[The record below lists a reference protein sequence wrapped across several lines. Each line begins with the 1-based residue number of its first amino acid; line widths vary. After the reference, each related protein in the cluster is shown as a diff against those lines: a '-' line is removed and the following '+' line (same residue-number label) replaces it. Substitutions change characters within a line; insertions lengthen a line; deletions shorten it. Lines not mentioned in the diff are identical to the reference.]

1 MTVSLFS
8 GKATN
13 RYFLPLHTLRNT
25 YVGLAAAFR
34 FIFFCLF
41 LLLTLQGYTQTAL
54 IPASDGGFENA
65 TATFTA
71 NNWTV
76 VNDNN
81 NKWYIGTAVKYAGT
95 NGAYIDN
102 YNGSTNKY
110 TTSND
115 NTSHF
120 YRDIVI
126 PSGATNLSLTFMLKG
141 SGEIGYDR
149 LLVYT
154 APTTVTPV
162 AGTPAQW
169 TSTFPGAT
177 LIYTQSAFY
186 TVFTNQLVSLPNS
199 LAGTTVRLIFTW
211 QNDNNTGSNPPAAID
226 NISLTYMPCTSPALT
241 FSTTQSCVGGSTGT
255 ITATGS
261 GGQAPYTYSIDGVTY
276 QPGNSF
282 SGLAAGNYTLYIR
295 SNSGCGTS
303 LPVTVNEYAA
313 SAGDQTLAGT
323 NSWIGHM
330 YDGTNFNTYI
340 GTFTETESFDETFGG
355 NTTCYPVTSSS
366 GSSSIYTETFS
377 ARLRM
382 NSTKNG
388 LYTFSLGSDDGSRLY
403 VDGSLIYNNW
413 NDHAL
418 SSSPSVL
425 MNLSGNSSLVYEYY
439 ENGGANEVVFQNPK
453 LILANNLSTNI
464 SQTICSGGT
473 SSTISGDSFG
483 LLPSGLSNGTYQ
495 WGYSTTPG
503 GTLTTLTG
511 TSATFKPDL
520 TKAPFNTPGTYYV
533 YRSASVTSTNNTGF
547 ASYTATN
554 LSNAATIII
563 GSTPAITA
571 SSTPTCVGAPYGTGT
586 ITIAASGGSIPYT
599 YTLNGGSNQATNTF
613 SALAAGTYTVGV
625 ISNAGCTASGSVT
638 VIPYPNSTDDTTAIG
653 TDSWIG
659 HTYSGMNFQNYK
671 GHFTESETF
680 NEGFG
685 GNLNCFTISSGATT
699 PSIYTEQFSVR
710 FKMKSTKKG
719 LYVVDLGSDDGSRL
733 SVDGTLV
740 YNNWV
745 DQSFSTKPR
754 VLMNL
759 TGSSL
764 LQYDFYEN
772 AVNNQVVF
780 LNLTQVLANNL
791 SANTTQS
798 ICIGSSAAT
807 IAGDTYGML
816 PGGLSLSGTGYQW
829 TYSTTPTGARTN
841 IAGATAATLTPN
853 TAAAPF
859 NVPGTYYVYRN
870 ASVISTNNT
879 GFASY
884 TVTNESNAAT
894 ITVNLLPGTP
904 TISASGSTTFCAGGS
919 VTLTSSAGT
928 GYLWSTGATTQSIN
942 VTTAGNY
949 SVKVTNAGVCQSSS
963 SAATVVTVNSLPATP
978 TITAGGPTT
987 FCAGGNVTLTSSAGT
1002 SYLWSTGATT
1012 ASINVTTTGNYSVKV
1027 TNAGGCQSTA
1037 SAATVVT
1044 VNSLPATPTISAG
1057 GPTTFC
1063 AGGSVT
1069 LTASTGAGY
1078 LWSTGA
1084 TTASI
1089 SPTASGSYSVKV
1101 INASGCQSAS
1111 STATVI
1117 TVTTPPSATI
1127 SYPGSPYCSSSGTAT
1142 ATLSG
1147 TTGGVFTSDAGLIIN
1162 ASTGVVTLSTSTPG
1176 NHTVTYTVASA
1187 GGCAAF
1193 STTTNITITQQPSAS
1208 GFYPAS
1214 PYCSNMGTLVPTG
1227 SQTGLMGTLSSD
1239 AGLSINPS
1247 TGVINVTASTQGLH
1261 TIIYSVPAFGGCNAY
1276 STSADITISTAPNA
1290 TISYGGS
1297 PYCSGAGTAMVT
1309 KGGSGTG
1316 TFSSTVGLII
1326 DATSGVVDLNAST
1339 TGTYTV
1345 TYTVPAG
1352 NGCAAYK
1359 TTTSIVITPK
1369 VQTPS
1374 FALGT
1379 SSVRCQGAGTVTYTA
1394 TAGNSTAIT
1403 YTLDATSLAGGNT
1416 INSSTGAVTYNAA
1429 WNGISTITATA
1440 AGCSPLTAT
1449 HVVTISAIP
1458 SVSAT
1463 SPLVCVGGTGT
1474 ITLNGSGGLAPYT
1487 YSLNGSA
1494 YQSSGVFSNL
1504 SIGAYTVNVKSAAGC
1519 TATTSVAVNTYSNS
1533 TDDQT
1538 TAGNN
1543 SWIGHIYNGKA
1554 FDNYIGYFTETE
1566 QFAEVFGGDATC
1578 FPVSSSSGTSS
1589 VYTEKFSVRFNMN
1602 STKKGLYIVDLGSD
1616 DGSKLTID
1624 GNIVYNNWTDQA
1636 FNTKPRVLINLTGS
1650 SVLNYEY
1657 YENGGANKV
1666 VFQNL
1671 TLVLANTLSTNTTQ
1685 GICAGNSGTAI
1696 SGDSFG
1702 TLPTGLSNA
1711 GYQWTYSLS
1720 AAGARMNING
1730 ATSATLTPDPSVA
1743 PFNNAGTY
1751 YIYRNAIVTSSN
1763 NTGLNPY
1770 TVSNESNAAIITI
1783 TATPNASISYVDAPF
1798 CNSIST
1804 AESVTISGT
1813 TGGQFT
1819 ATGGLTINAATGAI
1833 IPSANAIG
1841 NYTVTYTVPA
1851 TGGCTSFTTTTDVN
1865 IGAPGAW
1872 SGRVNTDWN
1881 NAGNWLC
1888 GQIPSSTTDAIIPKY
1903 VTNFPMVISNTAE
1916 AKDVIVRSGAS
1927 LVITGTIKVAGAISN
1942 SGSIDASAG
1951 TLEMNGSSAQ
1961 TIAGSMFKNKLIK
1974 NLVVSNTSASG
1985 LSVSS
1990 TANDTLKISGS
2001 LSFGAA
2007 TSKLYTGNNI
2017 TLVSNNTGTANVGM
2031 LATGNS
2037 ISGNVTVERF
2047 INTGTATGQHGKSW
2061 QFLATPV
2068 TGLSVKQTWMENGV
2082 TTTNYGTQITG
2093 PGGTAAGFDAY
2104 TATPSMKY
2112 YNSQNDTWTGI
2123 TNTNNPVYGQNGY
2136 MLFVRGDRTVTAY
2149 NQPATAT
2156 VLRTSGTL
2164 LTGTLPS
2171 ISVTPDKLQ
2180 SVGNP
2185 YASVVDFTL
2194 ITKDA
2199 SIDNLFYVWDPYL
2212 SGAYGLGGYQ
2222 TLSAANGWKP
2232 VPGGTVSYPT
2242 GIPCTVIESGQAFF
2256 VHATGSAQMMNA
2268 FSVQG
2273 NALTFTESCKAA
2285 AAKAGNFARV
2295 SGNITNNKAQF
2306 FRVSLFT
2313 GSGPGAVMADGNS
2326 VAFDERYS
2334 NNIDGNDAM
2343 KLLNSGENFGI
2354 KRAGKTLSIE
2364 SRSLPNTTDTIF
2376 YSMSNMAQRTYQ
2388 LRFLPENMQ
2397 SAGIQA
2403 FLLDKFSN
2411 TSTPLSLTDSSFV
2424 NVSITSNA
2432 ASAAADRFKVVFRQM
2447 NALPVTFISIKA
2459 TQKDKAVVVE
2469 WNVENESEM
2478 QQYEVEKSAD
2488 GASFLQV
2495 GTVTPLNKG
2504 AKSYTWTDTK
2514 PFEGNNYYRIKRV
2527 SKDGQISYT
2536 KIIRVVVG
2544 KIVAN
2549 ISVYPNPITDGAIRL
2564 QMSNVPA
2571 GAYAVKLTNSIG
2583 QVIFAGK
2590 ITHSENNSI
2599 ETISVRHLA
2608 KGIYQ
2613 LEVIKPD
2620 GRVQLISVLY

>member
-1 MTVSLFS
+1 MTASIFLS
-8 GKATN
+8 KAAN
-13 RYFLPLHTLRNT
+13 RYFLQLNNLRNT
-25 YVGLAAAFR
+25 CVGLKAAFR

-41 LLLTLQGYTQTAL
+41 LLLNVQGYAQTAL
-54 IPASDGGFENA
+54 ISASDGGFENA
-65 TATFTA
+65 TSTFAA
-71 NNWTV
+71 NGWTV
-76 VNDNN
+76 VNGGGSIWNVGTVAGSQAGTKSAFFGPDNN
-81 NKWYIGTAVKYAGT
+81 TYSGT
-95 NGAYIDN
+95 
-102 YNGSTNKY
+102 GSATVV
-110 TTSND
+110 
-115 NTSHF
+115 HF
-120 YRDIVI
+120 YRDIAV
-126 PSGATNLSLTFMLKG
+126 PAGATGITLSFYLKYPVTDNFSDYFDVYTTTSSYTPIAGIDPYGTAGYTNIYDNTGTQYNSFSVLTF
-141 SGEIGYDR
+141 
-149 LLVYT
+149 
-154 APTTVTPV
+154 A
-162 AGTPAQW
+162 
-169 TSTFPGAT
+169 
-177 LIYTQSAFY
+177 
-186 TVFTNQLVSLPNS
+186 LPNS
-199 LAGTTVRLIFTW
+199 LAGTTVRLVFSFL
-211 QNDNNTGSNPPAAID
+211 NNGKPQRADPALD
-226 NISLTYMPCTSPALT
+226 NISLSYTPCISPTLSYT
-241 FSTTQSCVGGSTGT
+241 STTSCVGGSTGT

-261 GGQAPYTYSIDGVTY
+261 GGQTPYAYSIDGATY
-276 QPGNSF
+276 QSGNLF
-282 SGLAAGNYTLYIR
+282 SGLAAGNYTLYIK
-295 SNSGCGTS
+295 SAGGCGTS

-330 YDGTNFNTYI
+330 YEGTNFNTYT

-355 NTTCYPVTSSS
+355 NTTCFPITSSS

-377 ARLRM
+377 TRLRM

-388 LYTFSLGSDDGSRLY
+388 FYTFSLGSDDGSRLY

-418 SSSPSVL
+418 SSSSGVL

-439 ENGGANEVVFQNPK
+439 ENSGANEVVFQNPK

-495 WGYSTTPG
+495 WSYSTTLG
-503 GTLTTLTG
+503 GALTNLIG

-533 YRSASVTSTNNTGF
+533 YRSASVTSTNNTGLP
-547 ASYTATN
+547 SYTATN
-554 LSNAATIII
+554 LSNASTIII
-563 GSTPAITA
+563 GATPTVTA
-571 SSTPTCVGAPYGTGT
+571 SSSPTCVGAPYGTGT
-586 ITIAASGGSIPYT
+586 ITITGSGGSTPYT
-599 YTLNGGSNQATNTF
+599 YTLNGGSNQPGNTF
-613 SALAAGTYTVGV
+613 SAIAAGTYTVGV
-625 ISNAGCTASGSVT
+625 ITNSGCAASTSVT
-638 VIPYPNSTDDTTAIG
+638 VIPYPNSTDDTTAMGI
-653 TDSWIG
+653 DSWIG
-659 HTYSGMNFQNYK
+659 HTYSGTNFQNYK

-685 GNLNCFTISSGATT
+685 GNLNCFTISSAATT

-710 FKMKSTKKG
+710 FKMKSSRKG

-745 DQSFSTKPR
+745 DQSFSTKVR

-772 AVNNQVVF
+772 AASNQVVF

-791 SANTTQS
+791 SANTTQA
-798 ICIGSSAAT
+798 ICIGSAAAT
-807 IAGDTYGML
+807 ISGDTYAIL
-816 PGGLSLSGTGYQW
+816 PAGISLSGSGYQW
-829 TYSTTPTGARTN
+829 TYSTTATGARTN
-841 IAGATAATLTPN
+841 IAGATGATFTPN
-853 TAAAPF
+853 TSTTPF
-859 NVPGTYYVYRN
+859 NVAGTYYVYRN
-870 ASVISTNNT
+870 ASVTSTNNT

-884 TVTNESNAAT
+884 PVTNESNAAT
-894 ITVNLLPGTP
+894 ITVNLLPATP
-904 TISASGSTTFCAGGS
+904 TISANGSTTFC
-919 VTLTSSAGT
+919 T
-928 GYLWSTGATTQSIN
+928 
-942 VTTAGNY
+942 
-949 SVKVTNAGVCQSSS
+949 
-963 SAATVVTVNSLPATP
+963 
-978 TITAGGPTT
+978 
-987 FCAGGNVTLTSSAGT
+987 GGNVTLTSSAGT
-1002 SYLWSTGATT
+1002 GYFWSTGA
-1012 ASINVTTTGNYSVKV
+1012 N
-1027 TNAGGCQSTA
+1027 
-1037 SAATVVT
+1037 
-1044 VNSLPATPTISAG
+1044 
-1057 GPTTFC
+1057 
-1063 AGGSVT
+1063 
-1069 LTASTGAGY
+1069 
-1078 LWSTGA
+1078 
-1084 TTASI
+1084 TASI

-1101 INASGCQSAS
+1101 TNASGCQSAS

-1142 ATLSG
+1142 PSLSG

-1162 ASTGVVTLSTSTPG
+1162 GSTGTVTLSTSTTG

-1193 STTTNITITQQPSAS
+1193 STTANITITQQPSAS

-1214 PYCSNMGTLVPTG
+1214 PYCSNMGSLIPTG

-1239 AGLSINPS
+1239 AGLSINS
-1247 TGVINVTASTQGLH
+1247 ATGVINVSASTPGLH
-1261 TIIYSVPAFGGCNAY
+1261 TINYSVPAFGGCNAY
-1276 STSADITISTAPNA
+1276 STSADITISTSPNA
-1290 TISYGGS
+1290 TINYGGS
-1297 PYCSGAGTAMVT
+1297 PYCSGAGTATVT
-1309 KGGSGTG
+1309 KTGSGSG
-1316 TFSSTVGLII
+1316 TFSSTAGLII
-1326 DATSGVVDLNAST
+1326 DANSGVVDLNGST

-1345 TYTVPAG
+1345 TYTVAAA
-1352 NGCAAYK
+1352 NGCAVYK
-1359 TTTSIVITPK
+1359 TTASITITPK

-1374 FALGT
+1374 FALGA
-1379 SSVRCQGAGTVTYTA
+1379 SSMRCQGAGTVTYTA
-1394 TAGNSTAIT
+1394 TAGNSTGIS
-1403 YTLDATSLAGGNT
+1403 YTLDATSLTAGNT
-1416 INSSTGAVTYNAA
+1416 INSSTGAVTYNAT

-1440 AGCSPLTAT
+1440 AGCSPLTAS
-1449 HVVTISAIP
+1449 HVVTISATP

-1463 SPLVCVGGTGT
+1463 SPTVCVGGTGT
-1474 ITLNGSGGLAPYT
+1474 ITLTGSGGLAPYT
-1487 YSLNGSA
+1487 YSLNGGT

-1504 SIGAYTVNVKSAAGC
+1504 SLGTYTVSVQSSAGC
-1519 TATTSVAVNTYSNS
+1519 TATTSVVVNTYSNS

-1543 SWIGHIYNGKA
+1543 SWIGHIYNGKS
-1554 FDNYIGYFTETE
+1554 FDNYIGYFTEAE

-1578 FPVSSSSGTSS
+1578 FPVSSSYGTSS
-1589 VYTEKFSVRFNMN
+1589 IYTEKFSVRFNMN
-1602 STKKGLYIVDLGSD
+1602 STKKGLYVVDMGSD

-1624 GNIVYNNWTDQA
+1624 GNVVYNNWTDQA

-1657 YENGGANKV
+1657 YENGGGNKV
-1666 VFQNL
+1666 IFQNL

-1685 GICAGNSGTAI
+1685 GICQGNSGTAI

-1702 TLPTGLSNA
+1702 TLPAGLSNA
-1711 GYQWTYSLS
+1711 GYQWTYNLS
-1720 AAGARMNING
+1720 AGGARTNISG

-1751 YIYRNAIVTSSN
+1751 YIYRNAIVSSSN

-1770 TVSNESNAAIITI
+1770 TVANESNAALITI
-1783 TATPNASISYVDAPF
+1783 TATPNASISYNDAPF

-1804 AESVTISGT
+1804 AESVTVTGT

-1819 ATGGLTINAATGAI
+1819 ATAGLTVDAATGAI
-1833 IPSANAIG
+1833 IPSGNAIG

-1851 TGGCTSFTTTTDVN
+1851 TGGCSSFTTTTDVY

-1872 SGRVNTDWN
+1872 SGHVNTDWN

-1903 VTNFPMVISNTAE
+1903 VTNFPTVISNTAE

-1927 LVITGTIKVAGAISN
+1927 LIIVGTIKVAGAILN
-1942 SGSIDASAG
+1942 SGSMDLTAG

-1961 TIAGSMFKNKLIK
+1961 TIAGSMFQNKLIK
-1974 NLVVSNTSASG
+1974 NLVVSNTSVSG

-1990 TANDTLKISGS
+1990 TANDTLKISGA
-2001 LSFGAA
+2001 LSFGVAN
-2007 TSKLYTGNNI
+2007 SKLNTGNNI
-2017 TLVSNNTGTANVGM
+2017 TLVSNNAGTANVGI
-2031 LATGNS
+2031 LGTGNS
-2037 ISGNVTVERF
+2037 INGNVTVERF
-2047 INTGTATGQHGKSW
+2047 INTGTGTGQHGKSW
-2061 QFLATPV
+2061 QFLATPT
-2068 TGLSVKQTWMENGV
+2068 TGESVKQTWMENGIS
-2082 TTTNYGTQITG
+2082 TSNYGTQITG
-2093 PGGTAAGFDAY
+2093 AGGTAAGFDAY

-2112 YNSQNDTWTGI
+2112 YDSQTDTWTGI

-2149 NQPATAT
+2149 NQPATST
-2156 VLRTSGTL
+2156 TLRTTGAL

-2180 SVGNP
+2180 SIGNP

-2194 ITKDA
+2194 ITKNA
-2199 SIDNLFYVWDPYL
+2199 NIDDLFYVWDPYL

-2256 VHATGSAQMMNA
+2256 VHATSSAQTMNA
-2268 FSVQG
+2268 FAVQS
-2273 NALTFTESCKAA
+2273 NALTFTENCKAGA
-2285 AAKAGNFARV
+2285 PKTANFARV
-2295 SGNITNNKAQF
+2295 SGNISNNNAQF
-2306 FRVSLFT
+2306 FRASLFT
-2313 GSGPGAVMADGNS
+2313 GRGQGAVMADGNS
-2326 VAFDERYS
+2326 VAFDESYT
-2334 NNIDGNDAM
+2334 NNIDGNDAI
-2343 KLLNSGENFGI
+2343 KLLNSGENFGV

-2364 SRSLPNTTDTIF
+2364 SRSLLSTTDTIY

-2388 LRFLPENMQ
+2388 LRFSPENMR
-2397 SAGIQA
+2397 SPGIQA
-2403 FLLDKFSN
+2403 FLLDKFLN

-2424 NVSITSNA
+2424 NVTITSNA

-2459 TQKDKAVVVE
+2459 TQKDKAVLVE
-2469 WNVENESEM
+2469 WNVENESDM

-2488 GASFLQV
+2488 GASFLEAGMV
-2495 GTVTPLNKG
+2495 SPLNNG
-2504 AKSYTWTDTK
+2504 AGSYSWTDTK
-2514 PFEGNNYYRIKRV
+2514 LFEGYNYYRIKRV

-2544 KIVAN
+2544 KIATN
-2549 ISVYPNPITDGAIRL
+2549 ISVYPNPITDGSIHL
-2564 QMSNVPA
+2564 KMFNMPTGV
-2571 GAYAVKLTNSIG
+2571 YAVKLTNSMG
-2583 QVIFAGK
+2583 QAIFSGK
-2590 ITHSENNSI
+2590 VTHSENNAI
-2599 ETISVRHLA
+2599 EMISVRHLA

-2620 GRVQLISVLY
+2620 GTVQRISVLY

>member
-8 GKATN
+8 SKAAN
-13 RYFLPLHTLRNT
+13 QNFLHLHRLRNT
-25 YVGLAAAFR
+25 FVGITAAFR
-34 FIFFCLF
+34 FIFFCL
-41 LLLTLQGYTQTAL
+41 LLLFNVQGYAQTAL
-54 IPASDGGFENA
+54 ISAFDGGFEN
-65 TATFTA
+65 TTSTFTA
-71 NNWTV
+71 NGWTA

-81 NKWYIGTAVKYAGT
+81 NKWYVGAAVKYAGT

-102 YNGSTNKY
+102 NGGSTNKY
-110 TTSND
+110 VTNKEY
-115 NTSHF
+115 TSHF
-120 YRDIVI
+120 YRDIII
-126 PSGATNLSLTFMLKG
+126 PSGATNISLSFFLRG
-141 SGEIGYDR
+141 SGEISYDR

-169 TSTFPGAT
+169 TSAFPGAT

-186 TVFTNQLVSLPNS
+186 TVFTNQSVSLPNS
-199 LAGTTVRLIFTW
+199 LAGTSVRLIFTW
-211 QNDNNTGSNPPAAID
+211 QNDHNSGTNPPAAID
-226 NISLTYMPCTSPALT
+226 NISLTYTPCTSPTLT

-276 QPGNSF
+276 QSGNLF

-295 SNSGCGTS
+295 SSGGCGTS

-313 SAGDQTLAGT
+313 SVGDQTLAAS

-330 YDGTNFNTYI
+330 YEGTNFNTYI
-340 GTFTETESFDETFGG
+340 GTFTETESFDETFAG

-377 ARLRM
+377 ARFRM
-382 NSTKNG
+382 NSTKDG

-403 VDGSLIYNNW
+403 VDGILIYNNW

-439 ENGGANEVVFQNPK
+439 ENSGANEVVFQNPK
-453 LILANNLSTNI
+453 LILANKLSTNI
-464 SQTICSGGT
+464 SQTVCSGGT

-495 WGYSTTPG
+495 WSYSTTIG
-503 GTLTTLTG
+503 GTLTNLVG

-520 TKAPFNTPGTYYV
+520 TKAPFNAPGTYYV

-563 GSTPAITA
+563 GSTPAVTA

-586 ITIAASGGSIPYT
+586 VTLTGSGGSTPYT
-599 YTLNGGSNQATNTF
+599 YTLNGGSNQAGNTF

-638 VIPYPNSTDDTTAIG
+638 VVPYPNSIDDTTAMG

-671 GHFTESETF
+671 GSFTESETF

-685 GNLNCFTISSGATT
+685 GNLNCFTISSGATA

-710 FKMKSTKKG
+710 FKMKSGKKG

-740 YNNWV
+740 YNNW
-745 DQSFSTKPR
+745 
-754 VLMNL
+754 
-759 TGSSL
+759 
-764 LQYDFYEN
+764 
-772 AVNNQVVF
+772 
-780 LNLTQVLANNL
+780 
-791 SANTTQS
+791 
-798 ICIGSSAAT
+798 
-807 IAGDTYGML
+807 
-816 PGGLSLSGTGYQW
+816 
-829 TYSTTPTGARTN
+829 
-841 IAGATAATLTPN
+841 
-853 TAAAPF
+853 
-859 NVPGTYYVYRN
+859 
-870 ASVISTNNT
+870 
-879 GFASY
+879 
-884 TVTNESNAAT
+884 
-894 ITVNLLPGTP
+894 
-904 TISASGSTTFCAGGS
+904 
-919 VTLTSSAGT
+919 
-928 GYLWSTGATTQSIN
+928 
-942 VTTAGNY
+942 
-949 SVKVTNAGVCQSSS
+949 
-963 SAATVVTVNSLPATP
+963 
-978 TITAGGPTT
+978 
-987 FCAGGNVTLTSSAGT
+987 
-1002 SYLWSTGATT
+1002 
-1012 ASINVTTTGNYSVKV
+1012 
-1027 TNAGGCQSTA
+1027 
-1037 SAATVVT
+1037 
-1044 VNSLPATPTISAG
+1044 
-1057 GPTTFC
+1057 
-1063 AGGSVT
+1063 
-1069 LTASTGAGY
+1069 
-1078 LWSTGA
+1078 
-1084 TTASI
+1084 
-1089 SPTASGSYSVKV
+1089 
-1101 INASGCQSAS
+1101 
-1111 STATVI
+1111 
-1117 TVTTPPSATI
+1117 
-1127 SYPGSPYCSSSGTAT
+1127 
-1142 ATLSG
+1142 
-1147 TTGGVFTSDAGLIIN
+1147 
-1162 ASTGVVTLSTSTPG
+1162 
-1176 NHTVTYTVASA
+1176 
-1187 GGCAAF
+1187 
-1193 STTTNITITQQPSAS
+1193 
-1208 GFYPAS
+1208 
-1214 PYCSNMGTLVPTG
+1214 
-1227 SQTGLMGTLSSD
+1227 
-1239 AGLSINPS
+1239 
-1247 TGVINVTASTQGLH
+1247 
-1261 TIIYSVPAFGGCNAY
+1261 
-1276 STSADITISTAPNA
+1276 
-1290 TISYGGS
+1290 
-1297 PYCSGAGTAMVT
+1297 
-1309 KGGSGTG
+1309 
-1316 TFSSTVGLII
+1316 
-1326 DATSGVVDLNAST
+1326 
-1339 TGTYTV
+1339 
-1345 TYTVPAG
+1345 
-1352 NGCAAYK
+1352 
-1359 TTTSIVITPK
+1359 
-1369 VQTPS
+1369 
-1374 FALGT
+1374 
-1379 SSVRCQGAGTVTYTA
+1379 
-1394 TAGNSTAIT
+1394 
-1403 YTLDATSLAGGNT
+1403 
-1416 INSSTGAVTYNAA
+1416 
-1429 WNGISTITATA
+1429 
-1440 AGCSPLTAT
+1440 
-1449 HVVTISAIP
+1449 
-1458 SVSAT
+1458 
-1463 SPLVCVGGTGT
+1463 
-1474 ITLNGSGGLAPYT
+1474 
-1487 YSLNGSA
+1487 
-1494 YQSSGVFSNL
+1494 
-1504 SIGAYTVNVKSAAGC
+1504 
-1519 TATTSVAVNTYSNS
+1519 
-1533 TDDQT
+1533 
-1538 TAGNN
+1538 
-1543 SWIGHIYNGKA
+1543 
-1554 FDNYIGYFTETE
+1554 
-1566 QFAEVFGGDATC
+1566 
-1578 FPVSSSSGTSS
+1578 
-1589 VYTEKFSVRFNMN
+1589 
-1602 STKKGLYIVDLGSD
+1602 
-1616 DGSKLTID
+1616 
-1624 GNIVYNNWTDQA
+1624 TDQA
-1636 FNTKPRVLINLTGS
+1636 FNTKPGVLISLTGS

-1657 YENGGANKV
+1657 YENGAGNKV

-1671 TLVLANTLSTNTTQ
+1671 ALVLANTLFTNTTQ
-1685 GICAGNSGTAI
+1685 AICAGNSGTAI
-1696 SGDSFG
+1696 SGDTFG

-1720 AAGARMNING
+1720 ESGARTNIAG
-1730 ATSATLTPDPSVA
+1730 ATSATLTPDASVA

-1751 YIYRNAIVTSSN
+1751 YIYRNAVVTSSN

-1783 TATPNASISYVDAPF
+1783 TAIPNASISYVDAPF

-1804 AESVTISGT
+1804 AESVSVAGT
-1813 TGGQFT
+1813 AGGQFT
-1819 ATGGLTINAATGAI
+1819 GTSGLIVDAATGAI

-1851 TGGCTSFTTTTDVN
+1851 TGGCSSFTTTTDVY

-1872 SGRVNTDWN
+1872 SGHVNTDWN

-1903 VTNFPMVISNTAE
+1903 VNNFPTVISNTAE

-1927 LVITGTIKVAGAISN
+1927 LVIAGTIKVAGTILN
-1942 SGSIDASAG
+1942 SGSLDISAG

-2001 LSFGAA
+2001 LSFGSA

-2017 TLVSNNTGTANVGM
+2017 TLVSNNAGTANVGI

-2037 ISGNVTVERF
+2037 IIGNVTVERF
-2047 INTGTATGQHGKSW
+2047 INTGTAAGQHGKSW

-2068 TGLSVKQTWMENGV
+2068 TGQSVKQTWMENGV
-2082 TTTNYGTQITG
+2082 TTSSYGTQITG
-2093 PGGTAAGFDAY
+2093 AGGTAAGFDAY

-2149 NQPATAT
+2149 NQPANST
-2156 VLRTSGTL
+2156 VLRTTGTL

-2171 ISVTPDKLQ
+2171 ISVTADKLQ

-2194 ITKDA
+2194 ISKNA
-2199 SIDNLFYVWDPYL
+2199 NIDDLFYVWDPYL

-2256 VHATGSAQMMNA
+2256 VHATSSAQAMNA
-2268 FSVQG
+2268 FAIQNNV
-2273 NALTFTESCKAA
+2273 LTFTENCKAGAPKA
-2285 AAKAGNFARV
+2285 ANFARV
-2295 SGNITNNKAQF
+2295 AGNVPNINAQF

-2313 GSGPGAVMADGNS
+2313 GSGQGAVMADGNS
-2326 VAFDERYS
+2326 VAFDESYS
-2334 NNIDGNDAM
+2334 NNIDGKDAI
-2343 KLLNSGENFGI
+2343 KLANSGENFGI
-2354 KRAGKTLSIE
+2354 KRAAKTLSIE
-2364 SRSLPNTTDTIF
+2364 SRSLLTTTDTIY

-2388 LRFLPENMQ
+2388 LRFSPENMQ

-2424 NVSITSNA
+2424 NVTITSNA

-2459 TQKDKAVVVE
+2459 TQKDKAVLVE

-2488 GASFLQV
+2488 GATFLQA
-2495 GTVTPLNKG
+2495 GMVTPLNKG
-2504 AKSYTWTDTK
+2504 AASYSWTDTK
-2514 PFEGNNYYRIKRV
+2514 LFEGNNYYRIKRV

-2544 KIVAN
+2544 KIATN
-2549 ISVYPNPITDGAIRL
+2549 ISVYPNPITDGAIHLR
-2564 QMSNVPA
+2564 MSNVPA
-2571 GAYAVKLTNSIG
+2571 GVYAVNLTNSIG
-2583 QVIFAGK
+2583 QAIFSGR
-2590 ITHSENNSI
+2590 ITHSESNSI
-2599 ETISVRHLA
+2599 ETISVRNLA

-2620 GRVQLISVLY
+2620 RTLQLISVLY

>member
-1 MTVSLFS
+1 MKVSLFS
-8 GKATN
+8 SKATN
-13 RYFLPLHTLRNT
+13 PFFLHLPRLRNT
-25 YVGLAAAFR
+25 FVGITGAFR

-41 LLLTLQGYTQTAL
+41 LLLNVQGYAQTVL

-65 TATFTA
+65 TSTFIANGWTA
-71 NNWTV
+71 
-76 VNDNN
+76 VNDND
-81 NKWYIGTAVKYAGT
+81 NKWYVGTAVKYLGT

-102 YNGSTNKY
+102 SNGSKNKY
-110 TTSND
+110 TNNND
-115 NTSHF
+115 YTSHI

-126 PSGATNLSLTFMLKG
+126 PSDATNLSLTFFLKG
-141 SGEIGYDR
+141 SGQISYDR

-154 APTTVTPV
+154 APTTITPV
-162 AGTPAQW
+162 AGIPAQR
-169 TSTFPGAT
+169 TLTVPGAT

-186 TVFTNQLVSLPNS
+186 TVFTNQSVSLPNS

-211 QNDNNTGSNPPAAID
+211 QNDNNTGTNPPAAID
-226 NISLTYMPCTSPALT
+226 NISLTYTPCTSPALT

-261 GGQAPYTYSIDGVTY
+261 GGQTPYTYSIDGVTY
-276 QPGNSF
+276 QSGNLF
-282 SGLAAGNYTLYIR
+282 SGLAAGNYTLYIK
-295 SNSGCGTS
+295 SSGGCGTS

-313 SAGDQTLAGT
+313 STGNQTLAGT
-323 NSWIGHM
+323 NSWVGHA
-330 YDGTNFNTYI
+330 YEGTALNSSNYA

-355 NTTCYPVTSSS
+355 NTTCFPITASS

-377 ARLRM
+377 ARFRM

-413 NDHAL
+413 NDHAFA
-418 SSSPSVL
+418 STPGVL

-439 ENGGANEVVFQNPK
+439 ENSGANEVVFQNPK
-453 LILANNLSTNI
+453 LILANTLTANI
-464 SQTICSGGT
+464 SQTACSDGA
-473 SSTISGDSFG
+473 SSTISGDNFG
-483 LLPSGLSNGTYQ
+483 VLSSGLSNGTYQ
-495 WGYSTTPG
+495 WSYSTTAGGATTNIPG
-503 GTLTTLTG
+503 
-511 TSATFKPDL
+511 ATAATYKPDL
-520 TKAPFNTPGTYYV
+520 TKAPFNTAGTYYV
-533 YRSASVTSTNNTGF
+533 YRSASVTSSNNIGF

-554 LSNAATIII
+554 LSNVATITISSI
-563 GSTPAITA
+563 GTPTASVTAQPTCATSTGTIAVTAPTGAGISYSIDGVSYSNTTGNFSGVITGAYTVTAKNSNGCISSGTNVTVNSQPESIGNNQLDYTNGLHGTICQTPAENGTATFSAPAGTVFTTVNFSSYGTPNGTCNSFSVNASCNAITSQSVAEGYLLGNNSALIPANNGIFPDPCVGTVKKLYVQAAYTQPICSGTSPGNITGSIPTGGTGTYTYYWEQSTA
-571 SSTPTCVGAPYGTGT
+571 SSTTGF
-586 ITIAASGGSIPYT
+586 IAAPGINNTINYT
-599 YTLNGGSNQATNTF
+599 PG
-613 SALAAGTYTVGV
+613 
-625 ISNAGCTASGSVT
+625 
-638 VIPYPNSTDDTTAIG
+638 
-653 TDSWIG
+653 
-659 HTYSGMNFQNYK
+659 
-671 GHFTESETF
+671 
-680 NEGFG
+680 
-685 GNLNCFTISSGATT
+685 
-699 PSIYTEQFSVR
+699 
-710 FKMKSTKKG
+710 
-719 LYVVDLGSDDGSRL
+719 
-733 SVDGTLV
+733 
-740 YNNWV
+740 
-745 DQSFSTKPR
+745 
-754 VLMNL
+754 
-759 TGSSL
+759 
-764 LQYDFYEN
+764 
-772 AVNNQVVF
+772 
-780 LNLTQVLANNL
+780 NLTQ
-791 SANTTQS
+791 TT
-798 ICIGSSAAT
+798 
-807 IAGDTYGML
+807 
-816 PGGLSLSGTGYQW
+816 W
-829 TYSTTPTGARTN
+829 
-841 IAGATAATLTPN
+841 
-853 TAAAPF
+853 
-859 NVPGTYYVYRN
+859 YRR
-870 ASVISTNNT
+870 
-879 GFASY
+879 
-884 TVTNESNAAT
+884 TVTSGCVSVSPVIQVSVVAMPA
-894 ITVNLLPGTP
+894 TP
-904 TISASGSTTFCAGGS
+904 TIAVSGSTTICAGGS
-919 VTLTSSAGT
+919 TTLTSSAGT
-928 GYLWSTGATTQSIN
+928 TYLWSTGATTQSISPT
-942 VTTAGNY
+942 VSGSYTL
-949 SVKVTNAGVCQSSS
+949 KVTNGSGCQSAS
-963 SAATVVTVNSLPATP
+963 SAATVVTVNA
-978 TITAGGPTT
+978 
-987 FCAGGNVTLTSSAGT
+987 
-1002 SYLWSTGATT
+1002 
-1012 ASINVTTTGNYSVKV
+1012 
-1027 TNAGGCQSTA
+1027 
-1037 SAATVVT
+1037 
-1044 VNSLPATPTISAG
+1044 LPATPTISAG

-1063 AGGSVT
+1063 AGGNVT
-1069 LTASTGAGY
+1069 LTASAGTGY

-1084 TTASI
+1084 TTPSI

-1101 INASGCQSAS
+1101 TNASGCQSAS
-1111 STATVI
+1111 SAPTVI

-1142 ATLSG
+1142 PTVSG
-1147 TTGGVFTSDAGLIIN
+1147 TTGGLFTSDAGLMIN
-1162 ASTGVVTLSTSTPG
+1162 ASSGVVTLLTSTPG
-1176 NHTVTYTVASA
+1176 NHTVTYMVGSA
-1187 GGCAAF
+1187 GGCSAF
-1193 STTTNITITQQPSAS
+1193 STTTNIMITQQPSAS

-1227 SQTGLMGTLSSD
+1227 SQTGLMGTLTSD

-1247 TGVINVTASTQGLH
+1247 TGVINVSASTQGLH

-1290 TISYGGS
+1290 TINYGGS
-1297 PYCSGAGTAMVT
+1297 PYCSGAGTATVT
-1309 KGGSGTG
+1309 KAGSGTG
-1316 TFSSTVGLII
+1316 TYGSTAGLII
-1326 DATSGVVDLNAST
+1326 DANSGVVDLNAST

-1359 TTTSIVITPK
+1359 TTTSIIITPK

-1374 FALGT
+1374 FASGT

-1394 TAGNSTAIT
+1394 TAANSTAIT

-1416 INSSTGAVTYNAA
+1416 INSSTGAVTYNAT
-1429 WNGISTITATA
+1429 WNGITTITATA
-1440 AGCSPLTAT
+1440 EGCSPLTAS
-1449 HVVTISAIP
+1449 HVVTISATP

-1463 SPLVCVGGTGT
+1463 SPTVCVGGTGT
-1474 ITLNGSGGLAPYT
+1474 ITIAGSGGLAPYT

-1494 YQSSGVFSNL
+1494 YQSNGVFSNL
-1504 SIGAYTVNVKSAAGC
+1504 SLGTYTVSVKSLAGC
-1519 TATTSVAVNTYSNS
+1519 TATTSVAVSTYSNS

-1566 QFAEVFGGDATC
+1566 QFAEAFGGDATC
-1578 FPVSSSSGTSS
+1578 FPVSSSSGASS
-1589 VYTEKFSVRFNMN
+1589 IYTENFSVRFNMN
-1602 STKKGLYIVDLGSD
+1602 STEKGLYIVDLGSD

-1624 GNIVYNNWTDQA
+1624 GNVVYNNWTDQA
-1636 FNTKPRVLINLTGS
+1636 FNTKPGVLINLTGS

-1657 YENGGANKV
+1657 YENAGGNKV
-1666 VFQNL
+1666 IFQNL
-1671 TLVLANTLSTNTTQ
+1671 ALVLANTLSTNTTQ

-1702 TLPTGLSNA
+1702 TLPAGLSNA

-1720 AAGARMNING
+1720 AAGARTNITG

-1783 TATPNASISYVDAPF
+1783 TAIPNASISYVDAPF

-1804 AESVTISGT
+1804 AESVTVTGT

-1819 ATGGLTINAATGAI
+1819 ATSGLTVDAATGAI

-1841 NYTVTYTVPA
+1841 NYIVTYTVPA
-1851 TGGCTSFTTTTDVN
+1851 TGGCSSFTTTTDVY

-1872 SGRVNTDWN
+1872 SGHVNTDWN

-1903 VTNFPMVISNTAE
+1903 VNNFPTVISNTAE
-1916 AKDVIVRSGAS
+1916 AKDLIVRSGAS
-1927 LVITGTIKVAGAISN
+1927 LIIAGTIKVAGAILN

-1961 TIAGSMFKNKLIK
+1961 TIAGSIFKNKLIK

-2001 LSFGAA
+2001 LSFGAT

-2017 TLVSNNTGTANVGM
+2017 TLVSNNAGTANVGI

-2037 ISGNVTVERF
+2037 ITGNVTVERF
-2047 INTGTATGQHGKSW
+2047 INTGTAAGQHGKSW

-2068 TGLSVKQTWMENGV
+2068 TGQSVKQTWMENGV
-2082 TTTNYGTQITG
+2082 TTSNYGTQITG
-2093 PGGTAAGFDAY
+2093 TGGTAAGFDAY

-2112 YNSQNDTWTGI
+2112 YDSQNDTWTGI

-2149 NQPATAT
+2149 NQAANST
-2156 VLRTSGTL
+2156 VLRTTGAL

-2171 ISVTPDKLQ
+2171 ISVTADKLQ

-2194 ITKDA
+2194 ITKNA
-2199 SIDNLFYVWDPYL
+2199 NIDDLFYVWDPYL

-2232 VPGGTVSYPT
+2232 VPGGTLSYPT

-2256 VHATGSAQMMNA
+2256 VHATSSAQMNA
-2268 FSVQG
+2268 FAVQS
-2273 NALTFTESCKAA
+2273 NALTFTEDCKAGAPKA
-2285 AAKAGNFARV
+2285 ANFARV
-2295 SGNITNNKAQF
+2295 AGNISNNNAQF

-2313 GSGPGAVMADGNS
+2313 GSGQGAVMADGNS
-2326 VAFDERYS
+2326 VAFDESYS
-2334 NNIDGNDAM
+2334 NNIDGNDAI
-2343 KLLNSGENFGI
+2343 KLGNSGENFGI

-2364 SRSLPNTTDTIF
+2364 SRSLVNTTDTIY

-2388 LRFLPENMQ
+2388 LRFSPENMQ

-2411 TSTPLSLTDSSFV
+2411 ISTPLSLTDSSFV

-2459 TQKDKAVVVE
+2459 TQKDKAVLVE

-2478 QQYEVEKSAD
+2478 QQYEIEKSAD
-2488 GASFLQV
+2488 GTSFLQA
-2495 GTVTPLNKG
+2495 GIVTPLNNG
-2504 AKSYTWTDTK
+2504 AGSYTWTDTK
-2514 PFEGNNYYRIKRV
+2514 PFEGDNYYRIKRV
-2527 SKDGQISYT
+2527 SKDGQLSYT

-2544 KIVAN
+2544 KIAAN

-2564 QMSNVPA
+2564 QMSNLPA
-2571 GAYAVKLTNSIG
+2571 GVYAVKFTNSIG
-2583 QVIFAGK
+2583 QAIFSGK
-2590 ITHSENNSI
+2590 ITHSENTSI

-2620 GRVQLISVLY
+2620 GTVQLVSVLY

>member
-1 MTVSLFS
+1 MTASLFLS
-8 GKATN
+8 KAAN
-13 RYFLPLHTLRNT
+13 RYFLQLNNLRNT
-25 YVGLAAAFR
+25 CVGLKAAFR

-41 LLLTLQGYTQTAL
+41 LLLNVQGYAQTAL
-54 IPASDGGFENA
+54 ISAFDGGFENA
-65 TATFTA
+65 TSTFAA
-71 NNWTV
+71 NGWTV
-76 VNDNN
+76 VNGGGSIWNVGTVAGSQAGTKSAFFGPDNN
-81 NKWYIGTAVKYAGT
+81 TYSGT
-95 NGAYIDN
+95 
-102 YNGSTNKY
+102 GSATVVL
-110 TTSND
+110 
-115 NTSHF
+115 F
-120 YRDIVI
+120 YRDIAV
-126 PSGATNLSLTFMLKG
+126 PAGATGITLSFYLKYPVTDNFSDYFDVYTTTSSYTPTAGIDPYGTAGYTNIYDNTGTQYNSFSLLTF
-141 SGEIGYDR
+141 
-149 LLVYT
+149 
-154 APTTVTPV
+154 A
-162 AGTPAQW
+162 
-169 TSTFPGAT
+169 
-177 LIYTQSAFY
+177 
-186 TVFTNQLVSLPNS
+186 LPNS
-199 LAGTTVRLIFTW
+199 LAGTTVRLVFSFL
-211 QNDNNTGSNPPAAID
+211 NNGKPQRADPALD
-226 NISLTYMPCTSPALT
+226 NISLSYTPCISPTLSYT
-241 FSTTQSCVGGSTGT
+241 STTSCVGGSTGT

-261 GGQAPYTYSIDGVTY
+261 GGQTPYAYSIDGATY
-276 QPGNSF
+276 QSGNLF
-282 SGLAAGNYTLYIR
+282 SGLAAGNYTLYIK
-295 SNSGCGTS
+295 SSGGCITS
-303 LPVTVNEYAA
+303 SPVTVNEYAA

-323 NSWIGHM
+323 NSWMGHM
-330 YDGTNFNTYI
+330 YEGTNFNTYT

-355 NTTCYPVTSSS
+355 NTTCFPITSSS

-377 ARLRM
+377 TRFRM

-418 SSSPSVL
+418 SSSPGVL

-439 ENGGANEVVFQNPK
+439 ENSGANEVLFQNPK

-495 WGYSTTPG
+495 WSYSTTLG
-503 GTLTTLTG
+503 GALTNLIG

-533 YRSASVTSTNNTGF
+533 YRSASVTSTNNTGLP
-547 ASYTATN
+547 SYTATN

-563 GSTPAITA
+563 GATPTVTA
-571 SSTPTCVGAPYGTGT
+571 SSSPTCVGAPYGTGT
-586 ITIAASGGSIPYT
+586 ITITGSGGSTPYT
-599 YTLNGGSNQATNTF
+599 YTLNGGSSQSGNTF
-613 SALAAGTYTVGV
+613 SALSAGTYTVGV
-625 ISNAGCTASGSVT
+625 ITNAGCTASSSVT
-638 VIPYPNSTDDTTAIG
+638 VIPYPNSTDDTTAMG

-659 HTYSGMNFQNYK
+659 HAFSGMNFQNYK

-685 GNLNCFTISSGATT
+685 GNLNCFTISSGAAT

-710 FKMKSTKKG
+710 FKMKSSRKG

-745 DQSFSTKPR
+745 DQSFSTKVR

-772 AVNNQVVF
+772 AASNQVVF

-791 SANTTQS
+791 SANTTQA
-798 ICIGSSAAT
+798 ICIGSAAAT
-807 IAGDTYGML
+807 ISGDTYGIL
-816 PGGLSLSGTGYQW
+816 PAGISLSGSGYQW
-829 TYSTTPTGARTN
+829 TYSTTATGARTN
-841 IAGATAATLTPN
+841 IAGATGATFTLN
-853 TAAAPF
+853 TSTTPF
-859 NVPGTYYVYRN
+859 NVAGTYYVYRN
-870 ASVISTNNT
+870 ASVTSTNNT

-884 TVTNESNAAT
+884 AVTNESNAAT
-894 ITVNLLPGTP
+894 ITVNLLPATP
-904 TISASGSTTFCAGGS
+904 TISANGSTTFC
-919 VTLTSSAGT
+919 T
-928 GYLWSTGATTQSIN
+928 
-942 VTTAGNY
+942 
-949 SVKVTNAGVCQSSS
+949 
-963 SAATVVTVNSLPATP
+963 
-978 TITAGGPTT
+978 
-987 FCAGGNVTLTSSAGT
+987 GGNVTLTSSAGT
-1002 SYLWSTGATT
+1002 GYFWSTGA
-1012 ASINVTTTGNYSVKV
+1012 N
-1027 TNAGGCQSTA
+1027 
-1037 SAATVVT
+1037 
-1044 VNSLPATPTISAG
+1044 
-1057 GPTTFC
+1057 
-1063 AGGSVT
+1063 
-1069 LTASTGAGY
+1069 
-1078 LWSTGA
+1078 
-1084 TTASI
+1084 TASI

-1101 INASGCQSAS
+1101 TNASGCQTAS
-1111 STATVI
+1111 SAATVI

-1127 SYPGSPYCSSSGTAT
+1127 SYPGSLYCSSSGTAT
-1142 ATLSG
+1142 PSLSG

-1162 ASTGVVTLSTSTPG
+1162 GSTGTVTLSTSTPA
-1176 NHTVTYTVASA
+1176 NHTVTYTVAAA

-1214 PYCSNMGTLVPTG
+1214 PYCSNTGTLVPTG

-1239 AGLSINPS
+1239 AGLSINS
-1247 TGVINVTASTQGLH
+1247 ATGVINVSASTPGLH
-1261 TIIYSVPAFGGCNAY
+1261 TINYSVPAFGGCNAY

-1290 TISYGGS
+1290 TINYGGS
-1297 PYCSGAGTAMVT
+1297 PYCSGAGTATVT
-1309 KGGSGTG
+1309 KTGSGSG
-1316 TFSSTVGLII
+1316 TFSSTAGLII
-1326 DATSGVVDLNAST
+1326 DANSGVVDLNGST

-1345 TYTVPAG
+1345 TYMVAAA
-1352 NGCAAYK
+1352 NGCAVYK
-1359 TTTSIVITPK
+1359 TTASITITPK

-1374 FALGT
+1374 FALGA

-1394 TAGNSTAIT
+1394 TAGNSTGIS
-1403 YTLDATSLAGGNT
+1403 YTLDATSLTAGNT
-1416 INSSTGAVTYNAA
+1416 INSSTGAVTYNAT

-1449 HVVTISAIP
+1449 HVVTISATP

-1463 SPLVCVGGTGT
+1463 SPTVCVGGTGT
-1474 ITLNGSGGLAPYT
+1474 ITLTGSGGLAPYT
-1487 YSLNGSA
+1487 YSLNGGT

-1504 SIGAYTVNVKSAAGC
+1504 SLGTYTVSVQSSAGC
-1519 TATTSVAVNTYSNS
+1519 TATTSVVVNTYSNS

-1543 SWIGHIYNGKA
+1543 SWIGHIYNGKS
-1554 FDNYIGYFTETE
+1554 FDNYIGYFTEAE

-1578 FPVSSSSGTSS
+1578 FPVSSSFGTSS
-1589 VYTEKFSVRFNMN
+1589 IYTEKFSVRFNMN
-1602 STKKGLYIVDLGSD
+1602 STKKGLYVVDMGSD

-1624 GNIVYNNWTDQA
+1624 GNVVYNNWTDQA

-1657 YENGGANKV
+1657 YENGGGNKV
-1666 VFQNL
+1666 IFQNL

-1685 GICAGNSGTAI
+1685 GICQGNSGTAI

-1702 TLPTGLSNA
+1702 TLPAGLSNA

-1720 AAGARMNING
+1720 AAGTRTNING

-1751 YIYRNAIVTSSN
+1751 YIYRNAIVSSSN

-1770 TVSNESNAAIITI
+1770 TVANESNAALITI
-1783 TATPNASISYVDAPF
+1783 TATPNASISYNDAPF

-1804 AESVTISGT
+1804 AESVTVRGT

-1819 ATGGLTINAATGAI
+1819 ATAGLTVDAATGAI

-1851 TGGCTSFTTTTDVN
+1851 TGGCSSFTTTTDVY

-1872 SGRVNTDWN
+1872 SGHVNTDWN

-1903 VTNFPMVISNTAE
+1903 VTNFPTVISNTAE

-1927 LVITGTIKVAGAISN
+1927 LIIVGTIKVAGAILN
-1942 SGSIDASAG
+1942 SGSMDLTAG

-1961 TIAGSMFKNKLIK
+1961 TIAGSMFQNNLIK
-1974 NLVVSNTSASG
+1974 NLVVSNTSVSG

-1990 TANDTLKISGS
+1990 TANDTLKISGA
-2001 LSFGAA
+2001 LSFGVAN
-2007 TSKLYTGNNI
+2007 SKLNTGNNI
-2017 TLVSNNTGTANVGM
+2017 TLVSNNAGTANVGI
-2031 LATGNS
+2031 LGTGNS
-2037 ISGNVTVERF
+2037 INGNVTVERF
-2047 INTGTATGQHGKSW
+2047 INTGTGTGQHGKSW
-2061 QFLATPV
+2061 QFLATPT
-2068 TGLSVKQTWMENGV
+2068 TGESVKQTWMENGIS
-2082 TTTNYGTQITG
+2082 TSNYGTQITG
-2093 PGGTAAGFDAY
+2093 AGGMAAGFDAY

-2112 YNSQNDTWTGI
+2112 YDSQTDTWTGI

-2149 NQPATAT
+2149 NQPATST
-2156 VLRTSGTL
+2156 TLRTTGAL

-2180 SVGNP
+2180 SIGNP

-2194 ITKDA
+2194 ITKNA
-2199 SIDNLFYVWDPYL
+2199 NIDDLFYVWDPYL

-2242 GIPCTVIESGQAFF
+2242 GIPCTEIESGQAFF
-2256 VHATGSAQMMNA
+2256 VHATSSAQTMNA
-2268 FSVQG
+2268 FAVQS
-2273 NALTFTESCKAA
+2273 NALTFTENCKAGAPKA
-2285 AAKAGNFARV
+2285 ANFARV
-2295 SGNITNNKAQF
+2295 AENISNNNAQF

-2313 GSGPGAVMADGNS
+2313 GSGQGTVMADGNS
-2326 VAFDERYS
+2326 VAFDESYS
-2334 NNIDGNDAM
+2334 NNLDGKDAI

-2364 SRSLPNTTDTIF
+2364 SRSLLSTTDTIY

-2388 LRFLPENMQ
+2388 LRFSPENMQ
-2397 SAGIQA
+2397 SGGIQA
-2403 FLLDKFSN
+2403 FLLDKFLN

-2424 NVSITSNA
+2424 NVTITSNA

-2459 TQKDKAVVVE
+2459 TQKDKAVLVE

-2488 GASFLQV
+2488 GASFLQA
-2495 GTVTPLNKG
+2495 GMVTPLNKG
-2504 AKSYTWTDTK
+2504 AASYTWTDTK

-2544 KIVAN
+2544 KIATN
-2549 ISVYPNPITDGAIRL
+2549 ISVYPNPITDGSIHL
-2564 QMSNVPA
+2564 KMFNMPTGV
-2571 GAYAVKLTNSIG
+2571 YAVKLTNSMG
-2583 QVIFAGK
+2583 QAIFSGK
-2590 ITHSENNSI
+2590 IPHSENNTI
-2599 ETISVRHLA
+2599 EMISARHLA

-2620 GRVQLISVLY
+2620 GGVQLISVLN